1 MRQEMTDLAGR
12 WHTTPDALRRFFSN
26 TTRAHA
32 AKSGIPLEELQLPAS
47 ELVRQAC
54 PVGFPAVG
62 RNWGVVLRAGVDAN
76 DRAA

>member
-1 MRQEMTDLAGR
+1 MTDPSGR

-32 AKSGIPLEELQLPAS
+32 AETGLPLEDLRLPAS
-47 ELVRQAC
+47 ELVCQAC
-54 PVGFPAVG
+54 LVGFPAVG
-62 RNWGVVLRAGVDAN
+62 GNWGVVLTAGVGAN